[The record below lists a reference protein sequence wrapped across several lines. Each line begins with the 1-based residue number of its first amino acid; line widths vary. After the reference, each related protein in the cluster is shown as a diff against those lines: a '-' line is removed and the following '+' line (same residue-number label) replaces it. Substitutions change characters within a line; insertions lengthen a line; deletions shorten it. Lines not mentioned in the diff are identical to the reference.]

1 MQSLYEKVFKNSP
14 SKMNNFEMFNLKKEQ
29 KYLERSI

>member
-14 SKMNNFEMFNLKKEQ
+14 SKLNNFEMFNLKKEQ
-29 KYLERSI
+29 KNLERSI